1 MASPTEM
8 TGAELVAA
16 FVDEFCFPKV
26 FLVTGGACAFIVDAL
41 GRNDATDYV
50 CVQHEQAAAMAVDG
64 VWRVTGKVG
73 VTCAT
78 SGPGAT
84 NLLTGI
90 ACSWFDSIP
99 AIHITGQVNQ
109 RESAQMLGVS
119 VRQAGFQETD
129 IVSVAAPL
137 TKWAVQVQSVAELA
151 RTLPRALC
159 IAQSGRMGPVLID
172 IPMDVQQEVCT
183 SDDLKNA
190 FTFQET
196 WEETGLG
203 GLPAS
208 DLKTAI
214 AEFLKEAERPLFI
227 LGAGLGLSGTARA
240 VQQFCEENRIPY
252 VSSWG
257 GMPFLDRACEH
268 YFGSLGVYGDRIGNL
283 AVQSADRI
291 VGLGTRLDNRQRT
304 GNPSGFAPFARILVV
319 DIDGEELGKF
329 AREPQYSTIN
339 FDLAHVVDELPSES
353 RMDLTSEWVDEL
365 RSVNQGLEKAEEV
378 PDSSRTL
385 TPYTAVPVVQR
396 RMKGDAIVVADCG
409 ANLCWVYQS
418 WEPGTQVIFT
428 AGGNSPMGYS
438 LPASIGAQI
447 AQPDRQVVCFIGD
460 GGLQMNIQELQ
471 TIAHYRLPITIV
483 LLNNN
488 GYGIIKQ
495 FQDAYFESR
504 YHATGRGYSSPDFA
518 MIAKAYGLDYTCI
531 KSLEELELWEFAE
544 GPALIDICLPDDSNI
559 VPKAEMDRFLH
570 DQFPYG
576 ESTRPQPI
584 GFEYPERPSQLT

>member
-1 MASPTEM
+1 M
-8 TGAELVAA
+8 TGAELVAG
-16 FVDEFCFPKV
+16 FVHQFCFPKV

-64 VWRVTGKVG
+64 VWRATGKVG

-109 RESAQMLGVS
+109 RESAQTLGVS

-159 IAQSGRMGPVLID
+159 IAQNGRMGPVLID

-196 WEETGLG
+196 RGEAEPG
-203 GLPAS
+203 GPSAL
-208 DLKTAI
+208 DLNNAI
-214 AEFLKEAERPLFI
+214 AEFVKEAERPLFI
-227 LGAGLGLSGTARA
+227 LGAGLGLSGTARV
-240 VQQFCEENRIPY
+240 VQQFCEENGIPY

-257 GMPFLDRACEH
+257 GMPFLDRSCEH

-304 GNPSGFAPFARILVV
+304 GNPSGFAPFARILVA

-329 AREPQYSTIN
+329 AQESQYRTIK
-339 FDLAHVVDELPSES
+339 FDLANVVEALPSEA
-353 RMDLTSEWVDEL
+353 RVDLTTEWVDEL
-365 RSVNQGLEKAEEV
+365 RSVNQRLTKAEETTA
-378 PDSSRTL
+378 SSVTL
-385 TPYTAVPVVQR
+385 TPYTAVPAVQN
-396 RMKGDAIVVADCG
+396 RMKDDAIVVADCG

-418 WEPGTQVIFT
+418 WKPGTQVIFT

-471 TIAHYRLPITIV
+471 TISHYRLPITIV
-483 LLNNN
+483 LLNNR

-495 FQDAYFESR
+495 FQDAYFEGR
-504 YHATGRGYSSPDFA
+504 YHATGRGYSSPNFA
-518 MIAKAYGLDYTCI
+518 MIAKAYDIDYTCI
-531 KSLEELELWEFAE
+531 NSLDELEHWEFEE
-544 GPALIDICLPDDSNI
+544 GPTLIDIWLPEDSNI
-559 VPKAEMDRFLH
+559 IPKAEMDRFLH

-576 ESTRPQPI
+576 ESARPQPI
-584 GFEYPERPSQLT
+584 GFEYPERPSQLEVGA